1 MTQMNRTL
9 TYTAIFALIM
19 AVLVPVTYA
28 NPTPQSS
35 NFPHVISLGESPQG
49 IRHWRI
55 LRHTLK
61 IAVPQN
67 SKAISQLIIE
77 APANI
82 VLRESIDVSEE
93 SGKKIAAKVSIQ
105 GKKATL
111 EFAESIAPGTIIVEM
126 KNVKKTAVTTG
137 DKFYKISAILADLN
151 TELPIGIAQLR
162 VI

>member
-1 MTQMNRTL
+1 MIRIL
-9 TYTAIFALIM
+9 RYTAIFALTM
-19 AVLVPVTYA
+19 AVLVPATYA
-28 NPTPQSS
+28 NSTPQSS
-35 NFPHVISLGESPQG
+35 SFPHVISLVESPQG

-61 IAVPQN
+61 IAVPEN

-82 VLRESIDVSEE
+82 VLRENIDVSEE

-111 EFAESIAPGTIIVEM
+111 EFAESVASGTTIIVEM
-126 KNVKKTAVTTG
+126 NNVKKTAVTTG
-137 DKFYKISAILADLN
+137 DKFYKISTIFAGTNA
-151 TELPIGIAQLR
+151 ELPIGVAQLR

>member
-1 MTQMNRTL
+1 MNRTL

-19 AVLVPVTYA
+19 AVVPATYA
-28 NPTPQSS
+28 NPTPQYS
-35 NFPHVISLGESPQG
+35 NFPYIISLGESPQG

-61 IAVPQN
+61 IAVPQK

-82 VLRESIDVSEE
+82 VLRESIDVFEQ
-93 SGKKIAAKVSIQ
+93 SGKKIAAKVSLQ
-105 GKKATL
+105 SKKATL
-111 EFAESIAPGTIIVEM
+111 EFAELATPGTAIVVEM

-137 DKFYKISAILADLN
+137 NKFYKISAIFADMN
-151 TELPIGIAQLR
+151 VELPIGVAQLR
-162 VI
+162 VID

>member
-1 MTQMNRTL
+1 MNRKLIHTTILAL
-9 TYTAIFALIM
+9 TM
-19 AVLVPVTYA
+19 AVVVPATYA

-61 IAVPQN
+61 IAVPEN

-82 VLRESIDVSEE
+82 VLRESIDVFEQ
-93 SGKKIAAKVSIQ
+93 SGKEIAAKVFIQ

-111 EFAESIAPGTIIVEM
+111 EFAESVAPGTVIIVEM

-137 DKFYKISAILADLN
+137 DKFYKISTILAGMN
-151 TELPIGIAQLR
+151 VELPIGIVQLR

>member
-1 MTQMNRTL
+1 MIRIL
-9 TYTAIFALIM
+9 RYTAIFALTM
-19 AVLVPVTYA
+19 AVLVPATYA

-61 IAVPQN
+61 IAVPEN

-82 VLRESIDVSEE
+82 VLRESIDVSEQ
-93 SGKKIAAKVSIQ
+93 SGKEIAAKVSIQ

-111 EFAESIAPGTIIVEM
+111 EFAESVAPGTTIIVEM
-126 KNVKKTAVTTG
+126 NNVKKNSS
-137 DKFYKISAILADLN
+137 DYW
-151 TELPIGIAQLR
+151 
-162 VI
+162 

>member
-1 MTQMNRTL
+1 MNRKLIHTSIL
-9 TYTAIFALIM
+9 ALSM
-19 AVLVPVTYA
+19 VVLIPATYA
-28 NPTPQSS
+28 NSTPKSS

-93 SGKKIAAKVSIQ
+93 SGKEIAAKVSIQ

-111 EFAESIAPGTIIVEM
+111 EFSESVAPGTIIIVEM
-126 KNVKKTAVTTG
+126 KNVKKTAMATG
-137 DKFYKISAILADLN
+137 DQFYKISTILAGMN
-151 TELPIGIAQLR
+151 VELPIGVAQLR

>member
-1 MTQMNRTL
+1 MNKIL
-9 TYTAIFALIM
+9 TYTTIFALTM
-19 AVLVPVTYA
+19 AVLVPATYA

-35 NFPHVISLGESPQG
+35 NFPHVISLVESPEG

-61 IAVPQN
+61 IEVPQQ

-82 VLRESIDVSEE
+82 VLRDNIDTSDQ

-111 EFAESIAPGTIIVEM
+111 EFTESVAPGTVIIVEM
-126 KNVKKTAVTTG
+126 NNVKKTAVTSG
-137 DKFYKISAILADLN
+137 NKFYKISAILAGMN
-151 TELPIGIAQLR
+151 AELPIGVAQLR

>member
-1 MTQMNRTL
+1 MNRTL
-9 TYTAIFALIM
+9 TYTAIFALSM
-19 AVLVPVTYA
+19 AVLVPATYA

-35 NFPHVISLGESPQG
+35 NFPHVLSLGEFPQG

-61 IAVPQN
+61 IEVPQN

-111 EFAESIAPGTIIVEM
+111 EFAELITPETTIVVEM
-126 KNVKKTAVTTG
+126 KNVKKTAATSG
-137 DKFYKISAILADLN
+137 DKLYKISAIFADMN
-151 TELPIGIAQLR
+151 TELPIGVAQLR

>member
-1 MTQMNRTL
+1 MNRKL
-9 TYTAIFALIM
+9 TPTAIFVLTM
-19 AVLVPVTYA
+19 AVLVPATYA
-28 NPTPQSS
+28 NPTPQSG

-61 IAVPQN
+61 IAVPEN

-82 VLRESIDVSEE
+82 VLRESIDVSEP
-93 SGKKIAAKVSIQ
+93 SGKEIAAKVSIQ

-111 EFAESIAPGTIIVEM
+111 EFAESVAPGTTIIVEM
-126 KNVKKTAVTTG
+126 NNVKKTAVTTG
-137 DKFYKISAILADLN
+137 DKFYKISTILAGMN
-151 TELPIGIAQLR
+151 VELPIGIVQLR

>member
-1 MTQMNRTL
+1 MNRKLIHTTILAL
-9 TYTAIFALIM
+9 TM
-19 AVLVPVTYA
+19 AVVVPATYA
-28 NPTPQSS
+28 NPTPQSG

-61 IAVPQN
+61 IAVPQK

-82 VLRESIDVSEE
+82 VLRESIDVSDQ
-93 SGKKIAAKVSIQ
+93 SGKEIAAKVSIQ

-111 EFAESIAPGTIIVEM
+111 EFAELVAPGTVIIVEM

-137 DKFYKISAILADLN
+137 DKFYKISTILAGMN
-151 TELPIGIAQLR
+151 VELPIGIVQLR

>member
-1 MTQMNRTL
+1 MNRKLIHTTIL
-9 TYTAIFALIM
+9 ALIM
-19 AVLVPVTYA
+19 AVLVPATYA
-28 NPTPQSS
+28 NYTPQSS

-67 SKAISQLIIE
+67 GKAISQLIIE

-93 SGKKIAAKVSIQ
+93 YGKEIAAKVSIQ

-111 EFAESIAPGTIIVEM
+111 EFSESVAPGTIIIVEM
-126 KNVKKTAVTTG
+126 KNVKKIAMTTG
-137 DKFYKISAILADLN
+137 DQFYKISTILAGMN
-151 TELPIGIAQLR
+151 VELPIGVAQLR

>member
-1 MTQMNRTL
+1 MNRKLIHTTILAL
-9 TYTAIFALIM
+9 TM
-19 AVLVPVTYA
+19 AVLVPATYA
-28 NPTPQSS
+28 SPTPQSS

-61 IAVPQN
+61 IAVPQK

-82 VLRESIDVSEE
+82 VLRESIDVSEQ
-93 SGKKIAAKVSIQ
+93 SGKEIAAKVSIQ

-111 EFAESIAPGTIIVEM
+111 EFAESVAPGTIIIVEM

-137 DKFYKISAILADLN
+137 NKLYKISTILAGMN
-151 TELPIGIAQLR
+151 VELPIGIVQLR

>member
-1 MTQMNRTL
+1 MNRKLTL
-9 TYTAIFALIM
+9 TAIFALTM
-19 AVLVPVTYA
+19 AVLVPATYA

-35 NFPHVISLGESPQG
+35 NFPHVISLVEFPQG

-61 IAVPQN
+61 IAVLEN
-67 SKAISQLIIE
+67 SKAISQLILE

-82 VLRESIDVSEE
+82 VLRENIDVSDQ

-111 EFAESIAPGTIIVEM
+111 EFAESVARGTTIIVEM
-126 KNVKKTAVTTG
+126 NNFKKTAVTTG
-137 DKFYKISAILADLN
+137 NKFYKISTIFAGTNA
-151 TELPIGIAQLR
+151 ELPIGVAQLR

>member
-1 MTQMNRTL
+1 MNRKLIHTTILAL
-9 TYTAIFALIM
+9 TM
-19 AVLVPVTYA
+19 AVVVPATYA
-28 NPTPQSS
+28 NSTPQSS
-35 NFPHVISLGESPQG
+35 NFPHVISFGESPQG

-61 IAVPQN
+61 IEVPQN

-82 VLRESIDVSEE
+82 VLRESIDVSEQ
-93 SGKKIAAKVSIQ
+93 SGKEIAVKVSIQ

-111 EFAESIAPGTIIVEM
+111 EFAESVAPGTIIIVEM
-126 KNVKKTAVTTG
+126 KNVKKTAMTTG
-137 DKFYKISAILADLN
+137 DKFYKISTILAGMN
-151 TELPIGIAQLR
+151 VELPIGVAQLR